1 MEPTENSMTSNLE
14 NKSLWHYVDVVIL
27 VFLTLQ
33 IFTVSFSVALSSIS
47 FGIWGGLWIIQ
58 ILFRRTLLT
67 QPSVKKDILQIGLLI
82 LGFLIS
88 DFLSR
93 IFAVI
98 PEDALIG
105 LKRFLLYLIFFGSI
119 VKIIRKEYLYR
130 IILFGV
136 ITFAGVSIYELTK
149 YVIKFGELSKIMDIG
164 LIRIDDLAYPLTTA
178 EIKMLLLL
186 LVIPLLFIS
195 DNPIIKKGYLIMLLI
210 PIVISMFLTQSRNAV
225 LAFIVAILIL
235 TLLKDKKMF
244 LITVGALFVI
254 FLILP
259 HPFQYRITSSFNPSF
274 ELNKSRITMWKVG
287 WQMFKDHPLVGVG
300 DNEITLV
307 YKKYKEPEIKGEG
320 SHLHSN
326 YMMILATN
334 GILGSIFYLSLML
347 LLFIKFLRFYREC
360 KLPEDRLLILGSILA
375 FIAFHIAG
383 LTEWEYGDW
392 EVLTVFIFVVSIP
405 FIIINFTRNKKTV
418 TNE

>member
-1 MEPTENSMTSNLE
+1 MESTENFVTSNLE
-14 NKSLWHYVDVVIL
+14 NKNFWDYINIVIL

-33 IFTVSFSVALSSIS
+33 IFTVSFSVAISSIS

-58 ILFRRTLLT
+58 ILFRKEPLT
-67 QPSVKKDILQIGLLI
+67 QSFVKNDVLQISFLI

-93 IFAVI
+93 VFGVI
-98 PEDALIG
+98 PEGALIG
-105 LKRFLLYLIFFGSI
+105 LKRFLLYLIFFGAI
-119 VKIIRKEYLYR
+119 VKITKKEHLYR
-130 IILFGV
+130 IILLGV
-136 ITFAGVSIYELTK
+136 IIFAGVSFYELTK
-149 YVIKFGELSKIMDIG
+149 YVIKFRELSRIMDIG

-186 LVIPLLFIS
+186 LIIPLLFIPDS
-195 DNPIIKKGYLIMLLI
+195 PIIKRTYLVILLI
-210 PIVISMFLTQSRNAV
+210 PIIISMFLTQSRNV
-225 LAFIVAILIL
+225 IFAFIITTLIL
-235 TLLKDKKMF
+235 TLLRDKKIF
-244 LITVGALFVI
+244 LITLGTLLVI

-259 HPFQYRITSSFNPSF
+259 YPFQHRITSSFSPSF

-287 WQMFKDHPLVGVG
+287 WQMFKDHPIVGVG

-326 YMMILATN
+326 YVMILATN
-334 GILGSIFYLSLML
+334 GILGSIFYLSLMI
-347 LLFIKFLRFYREC
+347 LLFVKFLKFYREC
-360 KLPEDRLLILGSILA
+360 KLPEDRLLILGAILG

-392 EVLTVFIFVVSIP
+392 EVLTIFIFVVSIP
-405 FIIINFTRNKKTV
+405 FIIINFVRNQKAV

>member
-1 MEPTENSMTSNLE
+1 MESTENFVTSNLE
-14 NKSLWHYVDVVIL
+14 NKNFWDYINIVIL

-33 IFTVSFSVALSSIS
+33 IFTVSFSVAISSIS

-58 ILFRRTLLT
+58 ILFRKEPLT
-67 QPSVKKDILQIGLLI
+67 QSFVKNDVLQISFLI

-93 IFAVI
+93 VFGVI
-98 PEDALIG
+98 PEGALIG
-105 LKRFLLYLIFFGSI
+105 LKRFLLYLIFFGAI
-119 VKIIRKEYLYR
+119 VKITKKEHLYR
-130 IILFGV
+130 IILLGV
-136 ITFAGVSIYELTK
+136 IIFAGVSLYELTK
-149 YVIKFGELSKIMDIG
+149 YVIKFRELSRIMDIG

-186 LVIPLLFIS
+186 LIIPLLFIPDS
-195 DNPIIKKGYLIMLLI
+195 PIIKRTYLVILLI
-210 PIVISMFLTQSRNAV
+210 PIIISMFLTQSRNV
-225 LAFIVAILIL
+225 IFAFIITTLIL
-235 TLLKDKKMF
+235 TLLRDKKIF
-244 LITVGALFVI
+244 LITLGTLLVI

-259 HPFQYRITSSFNPSF
+259 YPFQHRITSSFSPSF

-287 WQMFKDHPLVGVG
+287 WQMFKDHPIVGVG

-326 YMMILATN
+326 YVMILATN
-334 GILGSIFYLSLML
+334 GILGSIFYLSLMI
-347 LLFIKFLRFYREC
+347 LLFVKFLKFYREC
-360 KLPEDRLLILGSILA
+360 KLPEDRLLILGAILG

-392 EVLTVFIFVVSIP
+392 EVLTIFIFVVSIP
-405 FIIINFTRNKKTV
+405 FIIINFVRNQKAV